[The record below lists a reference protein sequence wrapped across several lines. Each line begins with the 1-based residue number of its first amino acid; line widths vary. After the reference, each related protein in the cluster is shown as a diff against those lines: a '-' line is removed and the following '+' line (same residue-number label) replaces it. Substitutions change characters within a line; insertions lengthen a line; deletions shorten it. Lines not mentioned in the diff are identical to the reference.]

1 MPVCG
6 FNQKMLEGLT
16 AFSEGLVEH
25 GLFHRGEQNGE
36 TLEQGIRRELSDM
49 VRLLPELNRIDD
61 VAKREM
67 TEGVVKYALGFY
79 MNMRKNGVE
88 GGLRD
93 YKEVIGRVMGYFQE
107 MDSKYYGEL
116 EGRPEDMRELTEHLN
131 FKQI

>member
-1 MPVCG
+1 MPICG

-25 GLFHRGEQNGE
+25 GLFYRGEQNGE

-67 TEGVVKYALGFY
+67 TEGVVRYALGFY

-88 GGLRD
+88 EGLKD
-93 YKEVIGRVMGYFQE
+93 YKGVIGRVMGYFHE
-107 MDSKYYGEL
+107 MDRKYYGEL

-131 FKQI
+131 SKQI